1 VPSDGELL
9 DALRAA
15 LTPAREPDPARVT
28 ALRAAVAERAATAA
42 ASPRARVALV
52 PPPGPR
58 SRRWRV
64 PTGIGIGAAAAV
76 AAFLLGGA
84 LAHRDAPVRPDPE
97 FAATLVSPGGD
108 ATAAVTGTKVG
119 IGRVVRLATDDLPI
133 LPTGELYEVWFV
145 GPGDTPDTPNRISAG
160 TFHPDADGRS
170 RVELT
175 AAVDPTLYPTIV
187 VTAEAGDGN
196 PAPSGVEVM
205 RADIQVDG

>member
-1 VPSDGELL
+1 VPSDEALL
-9 DALRAA
+9 EALRAA
-15 LTPAREPDPARVT
+15 LTQAREPDPARVT

-52 PPPGPR
+52 PPAGPR
-58 SRRWRV
+58 RRWPV

-84 LAHRDAPVRPDPE
+84 LAHRDDPVRPDPE

-119 IGRVVRLATDDLPI
+119 IGRVVRLASDDLPI

-145 GPGDTPDTPNRISAG
+145 GPGDTPDAPQRISAG

-175 AAVDPTLYPTIV
+175 AAVDPALYPIIA
-187 VTAEAGDGN
+187 VTAEPGDGD
-196 PAPSGVEVM
+196 PAPSGVEVL
-205 RADIQVDG
+205 RADIQLDG